1 MAKRKK
7 LPPIY
12 VIIDADPIV
21 YRSGFAAET
30 TGYRVV
36 AEDAEGAL
44 YEAEFW
50 PILDAKGERIT
61 AGDQMKAWAK
71 DKCVDIT
78 SKERLVKAEPLSHC
92 LHLVAQQF
100 ESIRDAVCN
109 KLGVKADRLR
119 LRVLLTGPG
128 NFREELAKQ
137 RPYKGN
143 RDTSHKPEHYQAI
156 RDYLH
161 EVWSAEIIHGHE
173 ADDEASIA
181 AWAQMSVA
189 DAGGYV
195 VCTVDKDLD
204 QVPGLHYD
212 YAKRVFYDVDV
223 MSGEM
228 RFWEQCLS
236 GDPTDNIPG
245 CYKTAAVK
253 AERIVRD
260 IYSAMLPQ
268 DVGELNFENE
278 LRKVMWKAIVEHY
291 EASQLIAGC
300 PYLDQKAEDVALETA
315 RLVYMQQR
323 PGELW
328 NPPGVGHGKIGDAT

>member
-1 MAKRKK
+1 MKRAKKSK
-7 LPPIY
+7 PLVH

-50 PILDAKGERIT
+50 PKLDDKGERIT

-109 KLGVKADRLR
+109 KLGVKAERLR

-143 RDTSHKPEHYQAI
+143 RDLSHKPEHYQAI

-173 ADDEASIA
+173 ADDEVSIA
-181 AWAQMSVA
+181 AWERLNAG
-189 DAGGYV
+189 DAAGYV

-212 YAKRVFYDVDV
+212 YAKRVFYDVDTL
-223 MSGEM
+223 SGEM
-228 RFWEQCLS
+228 RFWEQCVS

-245 CYKTAAVK
+245 CYKMAAVK
-253 AERIVRD
+253 AERLVRD
-260 IYSAMLPQ
+260 LVSDAIKMDGDEIAW
-268 DVGELNFENE
+268 
-278 LRKVMWKAIVEHY
+278 RKHVWDGIVAAY

-323 PGELW
+323 KGELW

>member
-1 MAKRKK
+1 MARAAKKKRVVN
-7 LPPIY
+7 

-30 TGYRVV
+30 TGYRLV

-44 YEAEFW
+44 FEAEFW
-50 PILDAKGERIT
+50 PKLDEKGERIT
-61 AGDQMKAWAK
+61 AGDQMKAWLK
-71 DKCVDIT
+71 HECLDVVE
-78 SKERLVKAEPLSHC
+78 KERLVKVEPLSHC

-109 KLGVKADRLR
+109 KLGVKAEQLR

-143 RDTSHKPEHYQAI
+143 RDLSHKPEHYQAI

-181 AWAQMSVA
+181 AWAQLEA
-189 DAGGYV
+189 ANAAGYV

-212 YAKRVFYDVDV
+212 YAKRVFYDVD
-223 MSGEM
+223 MLSGEM
-228 RFWEQCLS
+228 RFWEQCVS

-245 CYKTAAVK
+245 CYKTAGVG
-253 AERIVRD
+253 AERLVRD
-260 IYSAMLPQ
+260 LVSTAIKA
-268 DVGELNFENE
+268 DTDEEGW
-278 LRKVMWKAIVEHY
+278 RKLVWDGIVKHY

-328 NPPGVGHGKIGDAT
+328 NPPGVGHGKIGEAT

>member
-7 LPPIY
+7 LPDVH

-21 YRSGFAAET
+21 YRSGFASET
-30 TGYRVV
+30 TGYRLV
-36 AEDAEGAL
+36 AEDAEGGL
-44 YEAEFW
+44 HEAEFW
-50 PILDAKGERIT
+50 PKLDAKGERIT
-61 AGDQMKAWAK
+61 SGDQMKEWLKSNAFTA
-71 DKCVDIT
+71 VE
-78 SKERLVKAEPLSHC
+78 KERLVKVEPLSHC

-109 KLGVKADRLR
+109 KLGCKAERLR

-128 NFREELAKQ
+128 NFREEIAKQ

-161 EVWSAEIIHGHE
+161 DVWSAEIIHGCE

-181 AWAQMSVA
+181 SWEQRK
-189 DAGGYV
+189 AGVKSV

-212 YAKRVFYDVDV
+212 YAKRVFYDVDEL
-223 MSGEM
+223 SGEM
-228 RFWEQCLS
+228 RFWEQVVS

-253 AERIVRD
+253 AERLVRD
-260 IYSAMLPQ
+260 LVS
-268 DVGELNFENE
+268 D
-278 LRKVMWKAIVEHY
+278 AIKMDTDETGWRRYVWDNIVAHY

-328 NPPGVGHGKIGDAT
+328 NPPGVGHGKIGSTT